1 MSLIIPFSE
10 ACERNKDPILE
21 RLSPYLT
28 NGISVLEI
36 GTGTGQHVVHF
47 APANNEVIWQ
57 PTDQAQYLDG
67 IAAQLQTRSIA
78 NINPALE
85 LDVTVRPW
93 LGGSQQFD
101 LIYSANTLHIMPWDS
116 VTDFFAGL
124 QDVSTQSTTLFVYG
138 PFKFGGEHT
147 SASNAAFDQSLQAR
161 GVGSGIRDFEALDA
175 LASDQGFQL
184 EAKHAMPANNFCLIW
199 RRIDS

>member
-21 RLSPYLT
+21 RLSPYLKD
-28 NGISVLEI
+28 GISVLEI

-85 LDVTVRPW
+85 LDVTVRVA
-93 LGGSQQFD
+93 LNKLVITD
-101 LIYSANTLHIMPWDS
+101 ANRIRGAHRIDTMIMR
-116 VTDFFAGL
+116 
-124 QDVSTQSTTLFVYG
+124 
-138 PFKFGGEHT
+138 KMK
-147 SASNAAFDQSLQAR
+147 
-161 GVGSGIRDFEALDA
+161 I
-175 LASDQGFQL
+175 QGFAVQFL
-184 EAKHAMPANNFCLIW
+184 RFA
-199 RRIDS
+199 RQQ